1 VKNACEQITSK
12 QLKQLEKYVLLA
24 EKLAKSESSK
34 FDGLKLLE
42 IDYQFHL
49 YPETVD
55 LSGGENAIAILYP
68 QEL

>member
-1 VKNACEQITSK
+1 
-12 QLKQLEKYVLLA
+12 LLA